1 MTEHRQAAIGSEERL
16 GELECRIRA
25 CALCKGDMPNT
36 PNPIFQVS
44 STARI
49 LIASQAPG
57 NLAHQS
63 GKPFDDPSGR
73 RLRSWMGITDEAF
86 YDASRVAIVPM
97 GFCFPGYD
105 GKGGDLP
112 PMKRCAAAWRPSLLA
127 ELPSIEIT
135 LLVGAYSQRWHLGYR
150 SGRTL
155 AETVGNWRDFVKD
168 GLFPTPHPSW
178 RNNAWLKR
186 HPWFENDLLPVLQA
200 SVRSSLQR
208 S

>member
-1 MTEHRQAAIGSEERL
+1 
-16 GELECRIRA
+16 
-25 CALCKGDMPNT
+25 MPNK

-44 STARI
+44 PTARI

-63 GKPFDDPSGR
+63 GVPFNDPSGR
-73 RLRSWMGITDEAF
+73 RLRAWMGVTEAEF

-105 GKGGDLP
+105 KHGGDLP
-112 PMKRCAAAWRPSLLA
+112 PMKQCAPTWRAPLLEQMPA
-127 ELPSIEIT
+127 LETI
-135 LLVGAYSQRWHLGYR
+135 LLVGGYAQKWHLGPR
-150 SGRTL
+150 AGRTL
-155 AETVGNWRDFVKD
+155 AETVSRWQSFIDE

-186 HPWFENDLLPVLQA
+186 HPWFEKDLLPVLQA
-200 SVRSSLQR
+200 FVRSSLQP